1 MLEQEI
7 AMKVPWFIYIANSS
21 PNLRLLDVKA
31 TPFGGGL
38 FRVDAVVENEGY
50 LPTNVT
56 ERAIK
61 AELAKPVRAR
71 LKPRNAEVAEGKA
84 TKDLG
89 NIPGTRALRGS
100 GFGGGGA
107 PAANRREVSW
117 VVKAKGADAAVEV
130 EIWSEKGGT
139 ERRTL
144 ALK

>member
-1 MLEQEI
+1 MLEKEI

-21 PNLRLLDVKA
+21 PLLRLASA
-31 TPFGGGL
+31 TATALGGGL
-38 FRVDAVVENEGY
+38 FRIDAVVENDGF

-71 LKPRNAEVAEGKA
+71 LKTKNAEVAEGKA
-84 TKDLG
+84 VKDLG

-117 VVKAKGADAAVEV
+117 VVRSKAADASVEV
-130 EIWSEKGGT
+130 EIASEKGGS